1 MKNTFLC
8 PLCGRPLTMEERRF
22 SCPKGHMFDRASS
35 GYVNLFLNK
44 GPSAKRHGDDKRMIR
59 ARTEFLATGA
69 YSCLSD
75 KLISLSA
82 PLLKDGDVF
91 LDAGCGEG
99 HYISLLAEG
108 LQAEGK
114 HCTLLGIDL
123 SKEALTA
130 AAKRKLDI
138 TLAVASVFHLPVG
151 DQSISLLWNVFA
163 PMADAE
169 YARVLKP
176 GGFLIRVFP
185 LEEHLM
191 GLKELLYDEVYP
203 NKPTEPAIAGLKL
216 LETHTIR
223 ETLHLT
229 SRETIDALFKMTPY
243 YYKTSAA
250 DQEKLSNLDEL
261 ITPIAFGISVYQK
274 RG

>member
-1 MKNTFLC
+1 MQHTFRC
-8 PLCGRPLTMEERRF
+8 PLCGSPLTMEERRF

-69 YSCLSD
+69 YKSLSD
-75 KLISLSA
+75 QLVSLSA
-82 PLLKDGDVF
+82 PLLNDGDVF

-99 HYISLLAEG
+99 HYIALLAKQ
-108 LQAEGK
+108 LQAEQK
-114 HCTLLGIDL
+114 SCTLLGIDL

-151 DQSISLLWNVFA
+151 DQSVSLLWNVFA

-176 GGFLIRVFP
+176 DGVLIRVFP

-191 GLKELLYDEVYP
+191 GLKELLYDEVYQ
-203 NKPTEPAIAGLKL
+203 NKPIEPEIPGLQL
-216 LETHTIR
+216 LNTHYIR
-223 ETLHLT
+223 ETLQLT
-229 SRETIDALFKMTPY
+229 SREEIDALFKMTPY

-250 DQEKLSNLDEL
+250 AQEKLSNLDEL

>member
-1 MKNTFLC
+1 MHNHFLC
-8 PLCGRPLTMEERRF
+8 PLCGSPLTMEERRF
-22 SCPKGHMFDRASS
+22 SCPKGHMFDRAAS

-44 GPSAKRHGDDKRMIR
+44 GPSAKRHGDDKKMIR
-59 ARTEFLATGA
+59 ARTEFLVTGA
-69 YSCLSD
+69 YKSLSD
-75 KLISLSA
+75 KLVSLSV
-82 PLLKDGDVF
+82 PLLHDGDVF

-99 HYISLLAEG
+99 HYISLLAEQ
-108 LQAEGK
+108 LQAEQK
-114 HCTLLGIDL
+114 SCTLLGIDL

-191 GLKELLYDEVYP
+191 GLKELLYDEVYQ
-203 NKPTEPAIAGLKL
+203 NKPTEPEIPGLRL
-216 LETHTIR
+216 LETHSIR

-229 SRETIDALFKMTPY
+229 SREAIDALFKMTPY

-250 DQEKLSNLDEL
+250 DQEKLSGLDEL
-261 ITPIAFGISVYQK
+261 TTPIAFGISVYQK

>member
-1 MKNTFLC
+1 MHNHFLC
-8 PLCGRPLTMEERRF
+8 PLCGSFLTMEERRF

-44 GPSAKRHGDDKRMIR
+44 GPSAKRHGDDKKMIR
-59 ARTEFLATGA
+59 ARTAFLATGA
-69 YSCLSD
+69 YKSLSD
-75 KLISLSA
+75 KLVALSV
-82 PLLKDGDVF
+82 PLLHDGDVF

-99 HYISLLAEG
+99 HYISLLSEQ
-108 LQAEGK
+108 LQAEQK
-114 HCTLLGIDL
+114 SCTLLGIDL

-130 AAKRKLDI
+130 AAKRKLDV
-138 TLAVASVFHLPVG
+138 TLAVASVFHLPVR
-151 DQSISLLWNVFA
+151 DQSVSLLWNVFA
-163 PMADAE
+163 PMAEEE

-191 GLKELLYDEVYP
+191 GLKELLYDKVYQ
-203 NKPTEPAIAGLKL
+203 NKPTEPEIPGLQL
-216 LETHTIR
+216 LKTHYIR
-223 ETLHLT
+223 ETLRLT
-229 SRETIDALFKMTPY
+229 SPETIDALFKMTPY

-250 DQEKLSNLDEL
+250 DQEKLSGLDEL
-261 ITPIAFGISVYQK
+261 TTPIAFGISVYQK